1 MWRSDPAGAPR
12 RMPALRHMLFAALL
26 CGPPLVSGCYTYR
39 LVEEAP
45 VGSVARLR
53 VPIQS
58 AIVDPNSPPETVAI
72 EGLIIAFGDTISFE
86 ASSRQVTGAFREV
99 VQYDTL
105 RVARD
110 GLASIEVRE
119 FSRTRSVV
127 LGVAVAAGTT
137 GLALAALGAEGGQ
150 AGDRPGEGGAESFTA
165 GISVGVGALGR
176 LFGR

>member
-1 MWRSDPAGAPR
+1 MWRSDRAGA
-12 RMPALRHMLFAALL
+12 LRPLLFAALL
-26 CGPPLVSGCYTYR
+26 CGLPLVSGCYTYR

-58 AIVDPNSPPETVAI
+58 AIVDPNAPPETVAI
-72 EGLIIAFGDTISFE
+72 EGLIISFGDTISFE
-86 ASSRQVTGAFREV
+86 ASNRQVIGAFREV

-105 RVARD
+105 QVARD

-127 LGVAVAAGTT
+127 LGV
-137 GLALAALGAEGGQ
+137 EGGE
-150 AGDRPGEGGAESFTA
+150 AGELPGEGGTQSFTA
-165 GISVGVGALGR
+165 GLAVGVGALGR

>member
-1 MWRSDPAGAPR
+1 MWRSNSLSTPCRLLGVAVLGA
-12 RMPALRHMLFAALL
+12 M
-26 CGPPLVSGCYTYR
+26 PLVSGCYTYR

-72 EGLIIAFGDTISFE
+72 EGLILSFGDTIAFQ
-86 ASSRQVTGAFREV
+86 ASNRQVIGAFREV

-105 RVARD
+105 TVARD

-119 FSRTRSVV
+119 FSKVGSVV
-127 LGVAVAAGTT
+127 LGTVVAVGTAA
-137 GLALAALGAEGGQ
+137 LALAALGI
-150 AGDRPGEGGAESFTA
+150 EGGAAGEGPGGEGSESFTA
-165 GISVGVGALGR
+165 GITVAVGAIGS

>member
-1 MWRSDPAGAPR
+1 MWRSDRSGALR
-12 RMPALRHMLFAALL
+12 RMFLAALL
-26 CGPPLVSGCYTYR
+26 CAAPLVSGCYTYR

-72 EGLIIAFGDTISFE
+72 EGLILNFGDTISFQ
-86 ASSRQVTGAFREV
+86 ASNRQIIGAFREV

-105 RVARD
+105 QVARD

-119 FSRTRSVV
+119 FSRVRSIV
-127 LGVAVAAGTT
+127 LGVGVTVGTAA
-137 GLALAALGAEGGQ
+137 LALAALGVEGGQ
-150 AGDRPGEGGAESFTA
+150 AGDQPSGEGPESFTA
-165 GISVGVGALGR
+165 GIAVGVGAIGR

>member
-1 MWRSDPAGAPR
+1 MWRSDPCGLLR
-12 RMPALRHMLFAALL
+12 RMLPAALL
-26 CGPPLVSGCYTYR
+26 CGMPLVSGCYTYR

-72 EGLIIAFGDTISFE
+72 EGLIISFGDTISFE
-86 ASSRQVTGAFREV
+86 ASNRQVIGAFREV

-105 RVARD
+105 QVARD

-119 FSRTRSVV
+119 FSRTRSVL
-127 LGVAVAAGTT
+127 LGIGVAAGTA
-137 GLALAALGAEGGQ
+137 GLALAALGIEGGE
-150 AGDRPGEGGAESFTA
+150 AGQRPGGDGSESFTA
-165 GISVGVGALGR
+165 GIAVGVGALGR
-176 LFGR
+176 LLGR

>member
-1 MWRSDPAGAPR
+1 MLRSDPTGALGRLAPI
-12 RMPALRHMLFAALL
+12 ALL
-26 CGPPLVSGCYTYR
+26 CGLPLVSGCYTYR

-72 EGLIIAFGDTISFE
+72 EGLILSFGDTISFE
-86 ASSRQVTGAFREV
+86 ASNRQVIGAFREV

-105 RVARD
+105 QVTRD

-119 FSRTRSVV
+119 FSTVRSVV
-127 LGVAVAAGTT
+127 LGAGVTVGTAA
-137 GLALAALGAEGGQ
+137 LALAALGIEGGR
-150 AGDRPGEGGAESFTA
+150 AGDQPGGEGSESFTA
-165 GISVGVGALGR
+165 GIAVGLSAIGR

>member
-1 MWRSDPAGAPR
+1 MWRSDPFGALR
-12 RMPALRHMLFAALL
+12 RMLLAALL
-26 CGPPLVSGCYTYR
+26 CGMPLVSGCYTYR

-58 AIVDPNSPPETVAI
+58 AILDPNSPPETVAI
-72 EGLIIAFGDTISFE
+72 EGLIISFGDTISFE
-86 ASSRQVTGAFREV
+86 ASNRQVIGAFREV

-105 RVARD
+105 QVARD

-127 LGVAVAAGTT
+127 LGVAVAAGTA
-137 GLALAALGAEGGQ
+137 GLALAALGVEGGE
-150 AGDRPGEGGAESFTA
+150 AGDRPGEGGTQSLTA
-165 GISVGVGALGR
+165 GIAVGVGAIGR

>member
-1 MWRSDPAGAPR
+1 MWRSDPVVALG
-12 RMPALRHMLFAALL
+12 RMASIALL
-26 CGPPLVSGCYTYR
+26 CGVPLVSGCYTYR

-58 AIVDPNSPPETVAI
+58 AIVDPNAPPETVAI
-72 EGLIIAFGDTISFE
+72 EGLILSFGDTIAFQ
-86 ASSRQVTGAFREV
+86 ASNRQVIGAFREV

-105 RVARD
+105 TVARD

-119 FSRTRSVV
+119 FSKVRSVV
-127 LGVAVAAGTT
+127 LGTVVAVGTAA
-137 GLALAALGAEGGQ
+137 LALAALGIEGGE
-150 AGDRPGEGGAESFTA
+150 AGEGPGGEGSESLTA
-165 GISVGVGALGR
+165 GITVAIGAIGR

>member
-1 MWRSDPAGAPR
+1 MWRSDSQRAGR
-12 RMPALRHMLFAALL
+12 RLLRMALL
-26 CGPPLVSGCYTYR
+26 ASVPVVSGCYTYR

-72 EGLIIAFGDTISFE
+72 EGLILSFGDTIAFE
-86 ASSRQVTGAFREV
+86 ASNRQVIGAFREV

-105 RVARD
+105 TVARD
-110 GLASIEVRE
+110 GLASIELRE
-119 FSRTRSVV
+119 FSKVRSVV
-127 LGVAVAAGTT
+127 LGTGVAVGTAA
-137 GLALAALGAEGGQ
+137 LALAALGI
-150 AGDRPGEGGAESFTA
+150 EGGAAGEGPGGESTEGFTA
-165 GISVGVGALGR
+165 GISIVIGGIGR